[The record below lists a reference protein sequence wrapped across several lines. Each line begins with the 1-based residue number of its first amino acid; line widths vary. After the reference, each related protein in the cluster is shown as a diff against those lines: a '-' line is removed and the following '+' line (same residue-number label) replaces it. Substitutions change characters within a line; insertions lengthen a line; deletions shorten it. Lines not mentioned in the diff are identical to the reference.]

1 MLYKTENKHVFR
13 VLKHQALL
21 RIICNLII
29 LILRKVRCFI
39 TETRVNFVSVLVD
52 THIYVY
58 IYICI
63 NIYIKKLINLINW
76 IFQHRAHLKGFF
88 NKKFISRCKNVQDS
102 SLTPL
107 VGIKFY
113 HKNMCGIYIYIY
125 YFDYKI

>member
-52 THIYVY
+52 TY
-58 IYICI
+58 IYIY
-63 NIYIKKLINLINW
+63 IYIQKKLINLIN
-76 IFQHRAHLKGFF
+76 
-88 NKKFISRCKNVQDS
+88 
-102 SLTPL
+102 
-107 VGIKFY
+107 
-113 HKNMCGIYIYIY
+113 
-125 YFDYKI
+125 